1 MAVSS
6 WDRCRVRER
15 IQAALA
21 GIQELRTLR
30 ETQGR
35 RVAAVL
41 HLPHTPLQG
50 HKSHLR
56 NRLDQ
61 QISARKLDG
70 DKSSTEHLE
79 SDSRPSSGFY
89 DLSDLSSCS
98 ISNSCTSVYSE
109 CLASACK
116 GVKPCSQ
123 KCGNNFKI
131 SRPRSTDEKSM
142 CTSPDVSTRDTHEK
156 RTNSGPSNIQG
167 KGSQRP
173 VSTGDLERFIQMY
186 HVFQINSD
194 HKSKST
200 FDIKDDINFQ
210 CMDPKYQTD
219 LVSKNRNEVYTYPSP
234 LHAVALQSPLFPL
247 STGSQKYS
255 TENNNSKNMFELS
268 PGPGLSAEMEPKV
281 ITCQETEKLE
291 FFQETTKRPL
301 PALSHKE
308 LISQRCLTSI
318 NNSIFQ
324 RQKQVSSI
332 EEDIKD
338 QEHTREL
345 ELKSNEDAKQNPIIS
360 EKLKITLP
368 VPPGN
373 PSLSASHLSTIY
385 EDKLISLNHFAKK
398 ALQASDQTIS
408 HKSPKVPS
416 CKKGVCA
423 TKNFEQCEFVQAK
436 FIPAESR
443 QVKITVSTSKNILI
457 NGKRRNS
464 EKTSSPVHIVE
475 QPKLKAGIRLKDEC
489 TEHCKSKA
497 GRKRSIK
504 RPTFLVAAAHRSY
517 SKDSLYP
524 DQCRN
529 PSFISISQADVSSK
543 ILYSSRIMKD
553 QNHMVHSWQSTVDNS
568 DKKHNCHFYRSP
580 QTVWVKNR
588 KPMKKTG
595 AYRYMN
601 LTDQSESEYS
611 GECASLFHSTVI
623 DTSNE
628 VSSEYTTNRFG
639 DLGSSD
645 SDSTITTSDSS
656 LSLKCESLNVIE
668 LKWAGNTSK
677 TPAAPK
683 LNRHSQPEPMV
694 CRIKASQ
701 ALKKKIRRFHP
712 ASLKIITMM

>member
-1 MAVSS
+1 MSAPVAES
-6 WDRCRVRER
+6 
-15 IQAALA
+15 
-21 GIQELRTLR
+21 TL
-30 ETQGR
+30 
-35 RVAAVL
+35 
-41 HLPHTPLQG
+41 
-50 HKSHLR
+50 
-56 NRLDQ
+56 
-61 QISARKLDG
+61 
-70 DKSSTEHLE
+70 
-79 SDSRPSSGFY
+79 GFY

-109 CLASACK
+109 CLPSACK

-142 CTSPDVSTRDTHEK
+142 CVSPDVSTRDTHEK

-186 HVFQINSD
+186 HAFQINSD

-200 FDIKDDINFQ
+200 FDIKNDINFQ

-268 PGPGLSAEMEPKV
+268 PGSGLSAEMELKGNINKLLEV
-281 ITCQETEKLE
+281 IKCQETEKLD
-291 FFQETTKRPL
+291 FFQETIKRAL
-301 PALSHKE
+301 PALPHKE
-308 LISQRCLTSI
+308 LISQCCLTSI

-332 EEDIKD
+332 EGDMKD
-338 QEHTREL
+338 QEHTREI
-345 ELKSNEDAKQNPIIS
+345 ELKSNAKQNPIIS
-360 EKLKITLP
+360 ENLKITLP
-368 VPPGN
+368 VPN
-373 PSLSASHLSTIY
+373 PSLSTSHLSTIY
-385 EDKLISLNHFAKK
+385 ENKLISLNHFAKK

-408 HKSPKVPS
+408 HTSPKVHSPQ
-416 CKKGVCA
+416 KGVCA
-423 TKNFEQCEFVQAK
+423 TKNFEPCEFVQAK

-457 NGKRRNS
+457 NGKRRNH
-464 EKTSSPVHIVE
+464 EKTPSPVHIVE

-489 TEHCKSKA
+489 IEHCKSKA

-504 RPTFLVAAAHRSY
+504 RPTFLVSAAHRSY

-529 PSFISISQADVSSK
+529 PSTSQADVSSK
-543 ILYSSRIMKD
+543 ILYSSRIMEH
-553 QNHMVHSWQSTVDNS
+553 QNHMVHSWKSAVDNS
-568 DKKHNCHFYRSP
+568 DKKHNCNFYRSP

-588 KPMKKTG
+588 KPMKKAG
-595 AYRYMN
+595 AYRYMDLN
-601 LTDQSESEYS
+601 DQSESEYS

-628 VSSEYTTNRFG
+628 VSSEYNANRFG

-712 ASLKIITMM
+712 ASLKIITMI